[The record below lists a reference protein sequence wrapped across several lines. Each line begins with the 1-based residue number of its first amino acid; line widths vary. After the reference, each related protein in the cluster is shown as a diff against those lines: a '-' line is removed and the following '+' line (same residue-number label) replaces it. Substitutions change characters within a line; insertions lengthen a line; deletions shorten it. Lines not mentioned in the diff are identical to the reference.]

1 MLRSGRVRVG
11 EVEVLGLA
19 DAHVDPTPWPLSF
32 MYPGTP
38 LEAFEP
44 YRQRY
49 PEAFSRAE
57 SPDAT
62 RTNFTCYVLRSRGQT
77 ILVDTGIGPAG
88 APIAEA
94 CGTAGQ
100 LPERLRAQGVDLES
114 ISLVVLTHIHPDHI
128 GWTTQRVSGSDQP
141 RPTFPRA
148 RYLVHQADWDAWQT
162 PEVAAIFGG
171 FDEFI
176 KPLADLGVLDLTA
189 GEKSLNEELSTV
201 HTPGHTPGS
210 QSVLIT
216 SGAEQA
222 LIIGDAVGH
231 PMQVNEPDWS
241 FAFDMHTDV
250 AAKTRHRLLDLLE
263 SSGMTFAASHF
274 PEPGF
279 GKVVRLEGGKRYWQA
294 V

>member
-1 MLRSGRVRVG
+1 MAGKDRIRIG

-62 RTNFTCYVLRSRGQT
+62 RTNFTCYVLRSRGRT
-77 ILVDTGIGPAG
+77 ILVDAGIGPPD
-88 APIAEA
+88 APIASAVGTGGDLPRRLEA
-94 CGTAGQ
+94 AGVP
-100 LPERLRAQGVDLES
+100 LDS
-114 ISLVVLTHIHPDHI
+114 INLVIFTHIHPDHI
-128 GWTTQRVSGSDQP
+128 GWATQRVNGQP

-148 RYLVHQADWDAWQT
+148 RYLAHQADWDAWQS
-162 PEVAAIFGG
+162 PEVRQIFGG
-171 FDEFI
+171 FEEFI
-176 KPLADLGVLDLTA
+176 RPLADAGVLDLTTS
-189 GEKSLNEELSTV
+189 EKSLNEELSTI

-210 QSVLIT
+210 QSVLIA
-216 SGAEQA
+216 SGGEQA
-222 LIIGDAVGH
+222 LLIGDAMGH
-231 PMQVNEPDWS
+231 PLQVSEPDWQS
-241 FAFDMHTDV
+241 AFDMHGDV
-250 AAKTRHRLLDLLE
+250 AVQTRHRLLDLLD
-263 SSGMTFAASHF
+263 SSGMPFAASHF

-279 GKVVRLEGGKRYWQA
+279 GKVVRLQGRRYWQA
-294 V
+294 L